1 MLAQNKITVSIGAL
15 SRATRIPV
23 NTIRTWEKRYGFPQA
38 SRTESGH
45 RLYSPDVITHLR
57 LVARALELGHRARQ
71 LLSLDET
78 ELRALIGEQ
87 DRPREVEKVSSHVAE
102 WMESVRRFDDGALV
116 GSFRRVVAQAG
127 LVQFVIQEVPELL
140 KAVGQA
146 WEEGRLEVEHEHFAS
161 ECLRDFLA
169 NEWRPMAVG
178 VSGKK
183 VVLATLPGESHSL
196 GLHMI
201 ACLYAFCGY
210 QMYFLGSNLPVSN
223 LVAVST
229 DLKVDVLS
237 LSISAYS
244 DALTTRQHLEE
255 LISVLPQGVSL
266 HLGGSGAPDDLAGS
280 QHFSELSELYQFL
293 DA

>member
-71 LLSLDET
+71 LLSLDEA

-87 DRPREVEKVSSHVAE
+87 GRPQEVEKASSHVAE
-102 WMESVRRFDDGALV
+102 WMESVRCFDGGALV

-127 LVQFVIQEVPELL
+127 LVPFVIQEVPELL
-140 KAVGQA
+140 KTIGQA

-223 LVAVST
+223 LVAVTT

-237 LSISAYS
+237 LSVSAYS
-244 DALTTRQHLEE
+244 DALATRQHLEE
-255 LISVLPQGVSL
+255 LISALPDGVSL
-266 HLGGSGAPDDLAGS
+266 HLGGAGAPDDLKGS
-280 QHFSELSELYQFL
+280 KHFSELSELYQFL
-293 DA
+293 DS

>member
-178 VSGKK
+178 VSGRK

-223 LVAVST
+223 LVAVTT

-280 QHFSELSELYQFL
+280 EHFSELSELYQFL

>member
-161 ECLRDFLA
+161 ECLRAFLA

>member
-71 LLSLDET
+71 VLSLDEAD
-78 ELRALIGEQ
+78 LRALIGEKA
-87 DRPREVEKVSSHVAE
+87 RPQEVEKLSSQVAE
-102 WMESVRRFDDGALV
+102 WMESVRCFDDGALV

-127 LVQFVIQEVPELL
+127 LVPFVIQQVPELL
-140 KAVGQA
+140 KAIGQA

-178 VSGKK
+178 VSGRK

-223 LVAVST
+223 LVAVTT

-244 DALTTRQHLEE
+244 DALATRQHLEE
-255 LISVLPQGVSL
+255 LSSALPRGVSL
-266 HLGGSGAPDDLAGS
+266 HLGGAGAPDDLEGS
-280 QHFSELSELYQFL
+280 QHFNDLSELYQFL
-293 DA
+293 DS